1 MELFLLICLLV
12 GLPVM
17 YFLGWYMCENTYYT
31 DGPYGFTD
39 DSDKFYMD
47 EKLNKYKADDHE

>member
-1 MELFLLICLLV
+1 
-12 GLPVM
+12 M